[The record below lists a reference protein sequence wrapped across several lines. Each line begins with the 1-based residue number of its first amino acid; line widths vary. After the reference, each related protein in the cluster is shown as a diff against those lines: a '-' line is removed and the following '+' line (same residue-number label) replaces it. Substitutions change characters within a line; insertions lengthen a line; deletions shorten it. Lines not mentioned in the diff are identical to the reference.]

1 MNTDK
6 INKTI
11 EEEIKKLV
19 SEKSKSKAQQRLFA
33 LAKSV
38 KQGDTPRS
46 EVSKDVLDIADKVS
60 GKEIDKFAST
70 KHKGIPEK
78 VKEKKVKEEELEENI
93 IPILNLDDID
103 LSEEE
108 DEQNS

>member
-1 MNTDK
+1 MSIDK